1 MPRTTRTLKRRVG
14 KFNRRAERNTSAAPL
29 TRIFAGLL
37 IVGSF
42 CFGLKPPDLEPW
54 GAASRKVRTLYLPKE
69 ELGWFDS
76 DRTMQKN
83 RSSCGNMHAAK
94 LTACVAFLPEINPTP
109 APTNCR
115 NCKFWISRARK

>member
-14 KFNRRAERNTSAAPL
+14 RCNGRAERNTSAAPL

-42 CFGLKPPDLEPW
+42 CFDLNLRTWSLGGRQAGKLE
-54 GAASRKVRTLYLPKE
+54 TLYLPKE

-76 DRTMQKN
+76 DRTMQ
-83 RSSCGNMHAAK
+83 RIEVTAAICMPPNS
-94 LTACVAFLPEINPTP
+94 LHVW
-109 APTNCR
+109 R
-115 NCKFWISRARK
+115 